1 MVKVTAVT
9 LQLCYHFEKNFC
21 SMFIVDW
28 YKAAAMHQILQL
40 EEFRGL
46 LSNLLC
52 DDGNGS

>member
-9 LQLCYHFEKNFC
+9 LQLCYHFEKNSC